1 MQDFRLKV
9 FLTAAKTLNFT
20 RCAEQLNIS
29 QPAVSRH
36 ISELETY
43 YGTKLFSR
51 QASKIELTESG
62 RILEQ
67 WSGRILS
74 MYMQLEHEMGIA
86 GKVAKGQLRIGAS
99 TTIAQYV
106 LPPIIARFRSA
117 YPDITITMNSANSQK
132 IEMDLL
138 AQNIDLGFVENI
150 SRRSGLHYEHFA
162 DDRLVVAASSSNP
175 LHGTYSLKHIL
186 QVPLVVREKGSGTLE
201 LMSRRFSEAGYS
213 LSAFNTVASL
223 GSSEAIKSYLKASNA
238 IAVISVAAIRNEL
251 KEGKLK
257 IIEIEGLNLDRE
269 FCYATCHG
277 EKHTLANRFIN
288 FAVNSIYHSDESL

>member
-36 ISELETY
+36 ISELESY

-51 QASKIELTESG
+51 QASRIELTESG

-74 MYMQLEHEMGIA
+74 MYMQLEHEIGIA
-86 GKVAKGQLRIGAS
+86 GKAVKGQLRIGAS
-99 TTIAQYV
+99 TTIAQYI
-106 LPPIIARFRSA
+106 LPPVIARFRTC
-117 YPDITITMNSANSQK
+117 YPDITITLNSANSQK
-132 IEMDLL
+132 IELDLL
-138 AQNIDLGFVENI
+138 SQNIDLGFVENL
-150 SRRSGLHYEHFA
+150 SRRSGLNYRHFA
-162 DDRLVVAASSSNP
+162 DDRLVVATSSASP
-175 LHGTYSLKHIL
+175 LNGTYSLKHIL
-186 QVPLVVREKGSGTLE
+186 QMPMVVREKGSGTLE

-213 LSAFNTVASL
+213 LSAFNIVSSL

-238 IAVISVAAIRNEL
+238 ITIISMAAIRNEL
-251 KEGKLK
+251 RDNSLK
-257 IIEIEGLNLDRE
+257 IIEIKGINLDRE

-277 EKHTLANRFIN
+277 EQHTLANRFIN
-288 FAVNSIYHSDESL
+288 FAINSIYHSDNEG